1 MPDTLPPFIPRK
13 AIRYR
18 HNAAAPATPTP
29 AAPLVLVAAA
39 YDENDA
45 IVFLTFDRP
54 VNVAAFDGSAVFLGD
69 PTFNNTAY
77 AGTSPASLDA
87 PTIVRV
93 VLTATGPYFN
103 TEVDLNVGAGN
114 GIVAAD
120 DGGTWAGTGGVIFLP
135 YP

>member
-1 MPDTLPPFIPRK
+1 MLLIPPIPAR
-13 AIRYR
+13 R
-18 HNAAAPATPTP
+18 HQKTTPPSAPTP
-29 AAPLVLVAAA
+29 PPAPLVLVAAT

-45 IVFLTFDRP
+45 IVLLTFDRA
-54 VNVAAFDGSAVFLGD
+54 VDVSAFDGAAVFLGD

-77 AGTSPASLDA
+77 AGTSPAYLDA

-114 GIVAAD
+114 GIVAVD
-120 DGGTWAGTGGVIFLP
+120 DGGAWAGTGGILFLP

>member
-1 MPDTLPPFIPRK
+1 MLLFPPPIFRK
-13 AIRYR
+13 RR
-18 HNAAAPATPTP
+18 GHERPPNAPPPAPP
-29 AAPLVLVAAA
+29 AALVLVAAA

-69 PTFNNTAY
+69 PTFNSTAY
-77 AGTSPASLDA
+77 AGTSPAYLDA
-87 PTIVRV
+87 PTVVRV

-103 TEVDLNVGAGN
+103 TEVDLNVSGVN
-114 GIVAAD
+114 GIVAVD
-120 DGGTWAGTGGVIFLP
+120 DGGTWAGTGGILFLP

>member
-1 MPDTLPPFIPRK
+1 MLLFPPPIFRK
-13 AIRYR
+13 RR
-18 HNAAAPATPTP
+18 GHERPPNAPPPAPP
-29 AAPLVLVAAA
+29 AALVLVAAT

-45 IVFLTFDRP
+45 ILLLTFDRA
-54 VNVAAFDGSAVFLGD
+54 VDVSAFDGSAVFLGD
-69 PTFNNTAY
+69 PTFNSTAY
-77 AGTSPASLDA
+77 AGTSPAYLDA

-93 VLTATGPYFN
+93 ILTATGPYFN

-120 DGGTWAGTGGVIFLP
+120 DGGTWAGTGGVIFVP